1 MLIGTLFGL
10 GNFIFSILVGP
21 ETKGTEMV
29 PDLVVA

>member
-10 GNFIFSILVGP
+10 TNFVLSVAFGP
-21 ETKGTEMV
+21 ETKGTEMM

>member
-10 GNFIFSILVGP
+10 ANFILAVGFGS